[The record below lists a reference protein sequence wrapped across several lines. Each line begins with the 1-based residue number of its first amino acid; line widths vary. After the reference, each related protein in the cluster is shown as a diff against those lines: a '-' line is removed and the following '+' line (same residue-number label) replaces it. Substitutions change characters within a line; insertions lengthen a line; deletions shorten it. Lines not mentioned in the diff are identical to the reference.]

1 MRFVYNPNAGE
12 VKLQIDGKSFKHLFV
27 SQRKKEGDILKL
39 QNLKDNFAYHYKV
52 VSISKK
58 HATAVLEKKE
68 QLPEQNITDK
78 TVALAVIDPKELKE
92 ATRALAQIGQKKFLF
107 FYAQRSQT
115 NYKIN
120 KEKLKEIIIQ
130 SYEISGLNTEPEIE
144 IYKSLDELLEKE
156 NGNIFMLDVDGEH
169 IDDLK
174 SQTDILLVGPEGG
187 FTEQEKSLFKSK
199 IASFSHNLT
208 LTAKVAAV
216 SALAKLV
223 L

>member
-12 VKLQIDGKSFKHLFV
+12 IRLQIEGKSFKHVFV

-39 QNLKDNFAYHYKV
+39 QNLKDDFAYHYKV
-52 VSISKK
+52 ISVAKK
-58 HATAVLEKKE
+58 HATVALERKE
-68 QLPEQNITDK
+68 RLPKQNLTDK

-115 NYKIN
+115 NYKLN

-144 IYKSLDELLEKE
+144 IYKSLDELLKE
-156 NGNIFMLDVDGEH
+156 EDGHIFMLDVGGEH
-169 IDDLK
+169 IDNLK
-174 SQTDILLVGPEGG
+174 SQIDILLVGPEGG

-199 IASFSHNLT
+199 IASFSHNFT
-208 LTAKVAAV
+208 LTAKVSAV
-216 SALAKLV
+216 GALAKLV